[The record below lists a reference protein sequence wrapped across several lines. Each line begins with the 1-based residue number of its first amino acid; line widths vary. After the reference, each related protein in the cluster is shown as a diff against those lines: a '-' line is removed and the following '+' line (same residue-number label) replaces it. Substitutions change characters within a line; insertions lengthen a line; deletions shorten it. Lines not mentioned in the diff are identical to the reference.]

1 MAEALSLRK
10 ALAFASSLDLT
21 HVEVENG
28 CQQLIR
34 ACNTETNRGGGEI
47 FNIFIQGGFLS
58 AVLRWISQG
67 IVTKL
72 LTKLHIWQMQTV
84 SL

>member
-34 ACNTETNRGGGEI
+34 ACNTETNRGGGI